1 MSYDRT
7 LTRLEISIALFVE
20 NLNLSIGCHS
30 RSGGFGSSFKEL
42 FTFVFTK
49 SSTKSFTKLLQN
61 GRFNQISLN
70 KFSNIV
76 YKYPQF
82 KELFTFVFTISF
94 TKLFTK
100 LFTKSFSPLQNGF
113 KSLFVSAIVFSRS
126 RSRS

>member
-61 GRFNQISLN
+61 GRFDEISLN

-82 KELFTFVFTISF
+82 KELFTFVFTKS
-94 TKLFTK
+94 FTK